1 MKRAHNILLLA
12 ILLASTLVNAQ
23 GDNIFLNRDFWKGD
37 VTVSTVAQKIKEGND
52 PSMLNANAFDATV
65 YALLEKKDVAVIKY
79 LLAQPGN
86 DVAKKTHDSRIYL
99 HWAAYAG
106 DVATVTYLLKE
117 GSSTT
122 ALDSHSFTPLA
133 FGINAGQ
140 VHPAII
146 DAFEDAGVNLTAQKS
161 DTGVNLLLLAAP
173 SLKTDA
179 DLDYFLNKGFD
190 INTTDTKG
198 NGIFNY
204 AAKKGNIDFLKTLVA
219 RGVAYK
225 NLASDGGNAFMFA
238 AQGGRGYSNSL
249 AVYEYLQSLGLEAN
263 VVTKQG
269 TTPLHRLAY
278 SNKDAAIF
286 NFFINA
292 GVDVN
297 QKDKSGTTAFHN
309 AAARNNLAIVQLLA
323 KQLIDINTVNDKG
336 QTPLML
342 AVGGNDISV
351 VQYILDNG
359 GDAFAKDKAGNSLAS
374 YLVQSYRARNP
385 KAFES
390 KLALLSKKGVS
401 LTTTQAE
408 GNTPLHLA
416 VLKND
421 VNLVKQLLTYKPA
434 INAKNSEG
442 LTALHIAA
450 MKAKDD
456 RLMKLLIASGADH
469 TVKTDF
475 EESVLDLATENELL
489 QQNNIPLTF
498 LK

>member
-1 MKRAHNILLLA
+1 MKNVHTIVIVALLITSA
-12 ILLASTLVNAQ
+12 LVKAQ
-23 GDNIFLNRDFWKGD
+23 TDNIFLNRDFWKGD
-37 VTVSTVAQKIKEGND
+37 VTVSTLAQKIKEGND
-52 PSMLNANAFDATV
+52 PAALNANAFDATV
-65 YALLEKKDVAVIKY
+65 YALLEKKDVAIIKY

-86 DVAKKTHDSRIYL
+86 DIAKKTHDSRIYL

-106 DVATVTYLLKE
+106 DVPTVQYLLDE

-122 ALDSHSFTPLA
+122 ALDSHSYTPLA
-133 FGINAGQ
+133 FGVNAGQ
-140 VHPAII
+140 VNPAII
-146 DAFEDAGVNLTAQKS
+146 DAFQKAGVNLTAQQS
-161 DTGVNLLLLAAP
+161 ETGVNLLLLAAP
-173 SLKTDA
+173 SLKTSA

-190 INTTDTKG
+190 INATDVNG

-204 AAKKGNIDFLKTLVA
+204 AAKKGNIDFLKSLVD
-219 RGVAYK
+219 RGVTYK
-225 NLASDGGNAFMFA
+225 TLAKDGSNAFLFA
-238 AQGGRGYSNSL
+238 AQGGRGYSNPL
-249 AVYEYLQSLGLEAN
+249 AVYEYLQSLGLDAN
-263 VVTKQG
+263 AVTKKG
-269 TTPLHRLAY
+269 VTPLHRLAY
-278 SNKDAAIF
+278 SNKDAAIY
-286 NFFINA
+286 NFFIKA

-297 QKDKSGTTAFHN
+297 QKDHNGTTAFHN
-309 AAARNNLAIVQLLA
+309 AAYRNDLAIVKLLA
-323 KQLIDINTVNDKG
+323 QQLTDINIMNDKG

-342 AVGGNDISV
+342 AVSGNDMSV

-359 GDAFAKDKAGNSLAS
+359 GDAFAKDKEGNTLAT
-374 YLVQSYRARNP
+374 YLVQSYSARNP
-385 KAFES
+385 KAFEN
-390 KLALLSKKGVS
+390 KLALLSKEGVS

-421 VNLVKQLLTYKPA
+421 AKLTALMLAQKPA

-456 RLMKLLIASGADH
+456 RIMKLLIASGADR
-469 TVKTDF
+469 TIKTDF
-475 EESVLDLATENELL
+475 EESALDLATENELL